1 MKKPRAVAGSVVLVP
16 LAPDEFAVG
25 VVIHT
30 AGKGCCVG
38 AFFGPRV
45 RSASEVDTGGLRL
58 ENAVWVCRFGDY
70 GIHNSLWPVIGAIP
84 NWASA
89 PWSVTSFARGHDD
102 PTLCYITEYDN
113 VLNVK
118 SDRVAPASEGQALPK
133 DSLCGSAIV
142 EKLLAKLLP

>member
-30 AGKGCCVG
+30 DGKGRCVG

>member
-1 MKKPRAVAGSVVLVP
+1 MKRPRAVAGSVVLVP
-16 LAPDEFAVG
+16 LAPGGFAVG

-30 AGKGCCVG
+30 TGKGSCVG

-58 ENAVWVCRFGDY
+58 ENAVWVCKFGDY

-89 PWSVTSFARGHDD
+89 PWSVTRFARGHDD
-102 PTLCYITEYDN
+102 PSLCYVTEYDN
-113 VLNVK
+113 LLNVK
-118 SDRVAPASEGQALPK
+118 SDRVAPASEGQVLPENT
-133 DSLCGSAIV
+133 SYGSGNV
-142 EKLLAKLLP
+142 ERRLAKLLP